1 MLQFFWRFLIV
12 LIIYSYYN
20 AKNYVWMLYLYRYIC
35 IQFGW
40 RSHFG
45 ATLRTKE
52 DTTRKR
58 CSVVPFAPNDRA
70 VVPVV
75 ISLRRTIHGNR
86 TWEEEARITLSVIFR
101 STPRARYISQRVL
114 KHSLS
119 VFALA
124 RVSRC
129 LFHLATLPEVLLFF
143 LSLPFSLSPPKRLV
157 RVERKRSEI
166 K

>member
-1 MLQFFWRFLIV
+1 MKYKLLMHPRITFERWTFVLFSSRSRFSV
-12 LIIYSYYN
+12 
-20 AKNYVWMLYLYRYIC
+20 
-35 IQFGW
+35 
-40 RSHFG
+40 
-45 ATLRTKE
+45 TLRTKE

-58 CSVVPFAPNDRA
+58 RSVVPFAENDRA

-75 ISLRRTIHGNR
+75 ISLRRTIRGNR
-86 TWEEEARITLSVIFR
+86 TWEEEARITFSVIFR

-114 KHSLS
+114 KHSPG

-143 LSLPFSLSPPKRLV
+143 LSPFPSLCHPLSVLWEREGESKENDPK
-157 RVERKRSEI
+157 
-166 K
+166 